1 MSRSIVNAT
10 AAARTVGRTGDDAL
24 VRRAAA
30 RDATAFDA
38 LLATRLDRCYRLAF
52 SILENE
58 ADARDA
64 TQDGVV
70 SAWRQLPRLRDVG
83 AFDAWLNRTVANAAR
98 MARRHRTR
106 LREIEPID
114 AGDGGG
120 AETVSAGPVGGS
132 SIGASVA
139 MADAVGR
146 AFSRLRES
154 ERLLLV
160 LHHAEDRPLAEIA
173 QTLGITV
180 STTKWRLHEA
190 RRALERALE
199 AEA

>member
-1 MSRSIVNAT
+1 MDAT
-10 AAARTVGRTGDDAL
+10 AAARTVGKTGDEAL

-30 RDATAFDA
+30 RDAAAFDA

-114 AGDGGG
+114 AGDGGD
-120 AETVSAGPVGGS
+120 AESVSASPVVGPSVGDT
-132 SIGASVA
+132 VA
-139 MADAVGR
+139 TADAVWR

-154 ERLLLV
+154 ERVLLV
-160 LHHAEDRPLAEIA
+160 LHHAEDRPLTEIA
-173 QTLGITV
+173 RTLGITV
-180 STTKWRLHEA
+180 STTKWRLHAA